1 MAGGSRTEPV
11 LITGCSS
18 GIGRAAAASLHDAGL
33 RVYATARR
41 VDVLVGLASRGI
53 TTLALDVTDEQSMAQ
68 AVAAV
73 EADAGSVGTLINN
86 AGYGLYGPVEQIP
99 MAEIRRQFETNF
111 FGLVRL
117 TQLVLPGMRR
127 RRGGGR
133 ILNVSSMGGRATLP
147 GGAFYHASKYAVEAF
162 SDALRMEVAQ
172 FGIQVVLIEPGPV
185 KTPWTDTAA
194 GSLADAAGGS
204 ATDGGGGGDP
214 YAAYKAAV
222 GVSFGRTT
230 SGFVA
235 RLGSDAQDIAKVI
248 SRAATARRPH
258 TRYLINPVAKGV
270 VALNQLLPGR
280 VYDAVIRRQYGLPS

>member
-1 MAGGSRTEPV
+1 MVGGSRREPI

-41 VDVLVGLASRGI
+41 VDALVGLASRGI
-53 TTLALDVTDEQSMAQ
+53 TTLALDVTDEESMTE

-73 EADAGSVGTLINN
+73 EADAGVVGTLINN

-99 MAEIRRQFETNF
+99 MAEVRRQFETNF

-172 FGIQVVLIEPGPV
+172 FGIDVVLIEPGPV
-185 KTPWTDTAA
+185 KTPWTDIAA
-194 GSLADAAGGS
+194 GSLVDAADGS
-204 ATDGGGGGDP
+204 GAGADGGDDP

-248 SRAATARRPH
+248 SRAVTARRPH
-258 TRYLINPVAKGV
+258 TRYLINPVAKSV
-270 VALNQLLPGR
+270 VTLNQLLPGR
-280 VYDAVIRRQYGLPS
+280 AYDAVIRRQYGLPG